1 MQETE
6 NDILKRVRKIEIKTR
21 GLSNEIFA
29 GKYHTAFR
37 GRGMSFSEVREYRAG
52 DDVRDIDWN
61 VTARSRTPHIKVY
74 EEERELTMMLLVDVS
89 GSRMFGTTDRL
100 KKNLQTEIAAV
111 LAFSASENNDK
122 VGCIFFSDRIE
133 KFIPPKKGRSHILA
147 IIRELVGFE
156 PQSRGTRISEALRF
170 LTNVTKKHCT
180 AFLLSDFLD
189 PGKDRTALEDALKI
203 ASGKHDLVGI
213 RVSDPREAELL
224 LGPGAGALRPRLAGA
239 ERRHPLG
246 AQTPPHRHGR
256 GIDRRGLRRGT
267 HQTIQTA
274 MKSIPNN
281 PASTCSPFARNGG
294 IQPSAA
300 AERQNAAQ
308 TPPSEAV
315 PVGLRSSGR
324 PKAGRTSITKRVKT
338 ALATALLTGL
348 TTVLYAAPP
357 TITARVEP
365 DSIGIGDRFDVV
377 IDVDRDLV
385 QVVEFPTFNPPPQSG
400 LEVVES
406 HPVDTLRRD
415 GRHLSLR
422 KRYTLAAF
430 EEGNLGL
437 GRAQVLYLDKNITD
451 TLYTADTL
459 RLQVGTFQIDSTSHT
474 IYDIKAQRTLPF
486 RYGEIS
492 GYVLW
497 SLLGLIVL
505 GGAIYAGRR
514 LMARYARKVRDIFRP
529 APPLPPHIA
538 AIQALETLH
547 NQKLWQSGRHKQY
560 YSGLTD
566 ILRTYLAGRYGFGA
580 MEMTSDE
587 ILAAVRRYDLPQ
599 KCVMDLQA
607 ILRDADLA
615 KFAKAQSEG
624 TTNEDNY
631 LNAYYF
637 VEETKPA
644 EIAEEGTEQ
653 DDTQ

>member
-1 MQETE
+1 M
-6 NDILKRVRKIEIKTR
+6 KRLLAIALLLAGAAVRAQNAPT
-21 GLSNEIFA
+21 
-29 GKYHTAFR
+29 
-37 GRGMSFSEVREYRAG
+37 
-52 DDVRDIDWN
+52 
-61 VTARSRTPHIKVY
+61 VTARI
-74 EEERELTMMLLVDVS
+74 
-89 GSRMFGTTDRL
+89 
-100 KKNLQTEIAAV
+100 
-111 LAFSASENNDK
+111 
-122 VGCIFFSDRIE
+122 
-133 KFIPPKKGRSHILA
+133 
-147 IIRELVGFE
+147 
-156 PQSRGTRISEALRF
+156 
-170 LTNVTKKHCT
+170 
-180 AFLLSDFLD
+180 
-189 PGKDRTALEDALKI
+189 
-203 ASGKHDLVGI
+203 
-213 RVSDPREAELL
+213 
-224 LGPGAGALRPRLAGA
+224 
-239 ERRHPLG
+239 
-246 AQTPPHRHGR
+246 
-256 GIDRRGLRRGT
+256 
-267 HQTIQTA
+267 
-274 MKSIPNN
+274 
-281 PASTCSPFARNGG
+281 
-294 IQPSAA
+294 
-300 AERQNAAQ
+300 
-308 TPPSEAV
+308 
-315 PVGLRSSGR
+315 
-324 PKAGRTSITKRVKT
+324 
-338 ALATALLTGL
+338 
-348 TTVLYAAPP
+348 
-357 TITARVEP
+357 EP
-365 DSIGIGDRFDVV
+365 DSIMIGDRFDLTVE
-377 IDVDRDLV
+377 VDKDLV
-385 QVVEFPTFNPPPQSG
+385 QVVQFPEFEDKPGSPIE
-400 LEVVES
+400 LHKE
-406 HPVDTLRRD
+406 HPVDTLERD
-415 GRHLSLR
+415 GRHLRLR

>member
-1 MQETE
+1 
-6 NDILKRVRKIEIKTR
+6 
-21 GLSNEIFA
+21 
-29 GKYHTAFR
+29 
-37 GRGMSFSEVREYRAG
+37 
-52 DDVRDIDWN
+52 
-61 VTARSRTPHIKVY
+61 
-74 EEERELTMMLLVDVS
+74 
-89 GSRMFGTTDRL
+89 
-100 KKNLQTEIAAV
+100 
-111 LAFSASENNDK
+111 
-122 VGCIFFSDRIE
+122 
-133 KFIPPKKGRSHILA
+133 
-147 IIRELVGFE
+147 
-156 PQSRGTRISEALRF
+156 
-170 LTNVTKKHCT
+170 
-180 AFLLSDFLD
+180 
-189 PGKDRTALEDALKI
+189 
-203 ASGKHDLVGI
+203 
-213 RVSDPREAELL
+213 
-224 LGPGAGALRPRLAGA
+224 
-239 ERRHPLG
+239 
-246 AQTPPHRHGR
+246 
-256 GIDRRGLRRGT
+256 
-267 HQTIQTA
+267 

-459 RLQVGTFQIDSTSHT
+459 RLQVGTFQIDSTSNT
-474 IYDIKAQRTLPF
+474 IY
-486 RYGEIS
+486 
-492 GYVLW
+492 
-497 SLLGLIVL
+497 
-505 GGAIYAGRR
+505 
-514 LMARYARKVRDIFRP
+514 DIFRP

>member
-1 MQETE
+1 M
-6 NDILKRVRKIEIKTR
+6 KRLLAIALLLAGAAVRAQNAPT
-21 GLSNEIFA
+21 
-29 GKYHTAFR
+29 
-37 GRGMSFSEVREYRAG
+37 
-52 DDVRDIDWN
+52 
-61 VTARSRTPHIKVY
+61 VTARI
-74 EEERELTMMLLVDVS
+74 
-89 GSRMFGTTDRL
+89 
-100 KKNLQTEIAAV
+100 
-111 LAFSASENNDK
+111 
-122 VGCIFFSDRIE
+122 
-133 KFIPPKKGRSHILA
+133 
-147 IIRELVGFE
+147 
-156 PQSRGTRISEALRF
+156 
-170 LTNVTKKHCT
+170 
-180 AFLLSDFLD
+180 
-189 PGKDRTALEDALKI
+189 
-203 ASGKHDLVGI
+203 
-213 RVSDPREAELL
+213 
-224 LGPGAGALRPRLAGA
+224 
-239 ERRHPLG
+239 
-246 AQTPPHRHGR
+246 
-256 GIDRRGLRRGT
+256 
-267 HQTIQTA
+267 
-274 MKSIPNN
+274 
-281 PASTCSPFARNGG
+281 
-294 IQPSAA
+294 
-300 AERQNAAQ
+300 
-308 TPPSEAV
+308 
-315 PVGLRSSGR
+315 
-324 PKAGRTSITKRVKT
+324 
-338 ALATALLTGL
+338 
-348 TTVLYAAPP
+348 
-357 TITARVEP
+357 EP
-365 DSIGIGDRFDVV
+365 DSIMIGDRFDLTVE
-377 IDVDRDLV
+377 VDKDLV
-385 QVVEFPTFNPPPQSG
+385 QVVQFPEFENKEGSP
-400 LEVVES
+400 LELVKD
-406 HPVDTLRRD
+406 HPIDTLERD
-415 GRHLSLR
+415 GRHLRLR

>member
-1 MQETE
+1 M
-6 NDILKRVRKIEIKTR
+6 
-21 GLSNEIFA
+21 
-29 GKYHTAFR
+29 
-37 GRGMSFSEVREYRAG
+37 
-52 DDVRDIDWN
+52 
-61 VTARSRTPHIKVY
+61 
-74 EEERELTMMLLVDVS
+74 
-89 GSRMFGTTDRL
+89 
-100 KKNLQTEIAAV
+100 
-111 LAFSASENNDK
+111 
-122 VGCIFFSDRIE
+122 
-133 KFIPPKKGRSHILA
+133 
-147 IIRELVGFE
+147 
-156 PQSRGTRISEALRF
+156 
-170 LTNVTKKHCT
+170 
-180 AFLLSDFLD
+180 
-189 PGKDRTALEDALKI
+189 
-203 ASGKHDLVGI
+203 
-213 RVSDPREAELL
+213 
-224 LGPGAGALRPRLAGA
+224 
-239 ERRHPLG
+239 
-246 AQTPPHRHGR
+246 
-256 GIDRRGLRRGT
+256 
-267 HQTIQTA
+267 
-274 MKSIPNN
+274 
-281 PASTCSPFARNGG
+281 
-294 IQPSAA
+294 
-300 AERQNAAQ
+300 
-308 TPPSEAV
+308 
-315 PVGLRSSGR
+315 
-324 PKAGRTSITKRVKT
+324 
-338 ALATALLTGL
+338 
-348 TTVLYAAPP
+348 
-357 TITARVEP
+357 
-365 DSIGIGDRFDVV
+365 V

-505 GGAIYAGRR
+505 GGAIYAGRPPDGPPTP
-514 LMARYARKVRDIFRP
+514 ARYATSSVPHR
-529 APPLPPHIA
+529 PLPPHIA

>member
-1 MQETE
+1 
-6 NDILKRVRKIEIKTR
+6 
-21 GLSNEIFA
+21 
-29 GKYHTAFR
+29 
-37 GRGMSFSEVREYRAG
+37 
-52 DDVRDIDWN
+52 
-61 VTARSRTPHIKVY
+61 
-74 EEERELTMMLLVDVS
+74 
-89 GSRMFGTTDRL
+89 
-100 KKNLQTEIAAV
+100 
-111 LAFSASENNDK
+111 
-122 VGCIFFSDRIE
+122 
-133 KFIPPKKGRSHILA
+133 
-147 IIRELVGFE
+147 
-156 PQSRGTRISEALRF
+156 
-170 LTNVTKKHCT
+170 
-180 AFLLSDFLD
+180 
-189 PGKDRTALEDALKI
+189 
-203 ASGKHDLVGI
+203 
-213 RVSDPREAELL
+213 
-224 LGPGAGALRPRLAGA
+224 
-239 ERRHPLG
+239 
-246 AQTPPHRHGR
+246 
-256 GIDRRGLRRGT
+256 
-267 HQTIQTA
+267 

-348 TTVLYAAPP
+348 TTVLHAAPP

-587 ILAAVRRYDLPQ
+587 ILAAVPKGRPT
-599 KCVMDLQA
+599 K
-607 ILRDADLA
+607 
-615 KFAKAQSEG
+615 
-624 TTNEDNY
+624 TT
-631 LNAYYF
+631 
-637 VEETKPA
+637 T
-644 EIAEEGTEQ
+644 
-653 DDTQ
+653 

>member
-1 MQETE
+1 M
-6 NDILKRVRKIEIKTR
+6 KR
-21 GLSNEIFA
+21 LFA
-29 GKYHTAFR
+29 IA
-37 GRGMSFSEVREYRAG
+37 
-52 DDVRDIDWN
+52 
-61 VTARSRTPHIKVY
+61 
-74 EEERELTMMLLVDVS
+74 LL
-89 GSRMFGTTDRL
+89 
-100 KKNLQTEIAAV
+100 
-111 LAFSASENNDK
+111 
-122 VGCIFFSDRIE
+122 
-133 KFIPPKKGRSHILA
+133 
-147 IIRELVGFE
+147 
-156 PQSRGTRISEALRF
+156 
-170 LTNVTKKHCT
+170 
-180 AFLLSDFLD
+180 
-189 PGKDRTALEDALKI
+189 
-203 ASGKHDLVGI
+203 
-213 RVSDPREAELL
+213 
-224 LGPGAGALRPRLAGA
+224 LAGA
-239 ERRHPLG
+239 AAR
-246 AQTPPHRHGR
+246 AQSDVP
-256 GIDRRGLRRGT
+256 
-267 HQTIQTA
+267 QVTA
-274 MKSIPNN
+274 H
-281 PASTCSPFARNGG
+281 
-294 IQPSAA
+294 IQP
-300 AERQNAAQ
+300 
-308 TPPSEAV
+308 
-315 PVGLRSSGR
+315 
-324 PKAGRTSITKRVKT
+324 
-338 ALATALLTGL
+338 
-348 TTVLYAAPP
+348 
-357 TITARVEP
+357 
-365 DSIGIGDRFDVV
+365 DSVMIGDRFDLVV
-377 IDVDRDLV
+377 DVEKDLV
-385 QVVEFPTFNPPPQSG
+385 QVVQFPEFEDKPGNPIELHKEYPI
-400 LEVVES
+400 
-406 HPVDTLRRD
+406 DTLERD
-415 GRHLSLR
+415 GRHLKLR

>member
-1 MQETE
+1 
-6 NDILKRVRKIEIKTR
+6 
-21 GLSNEIFA
+21 
-29 GKYHTAFR
+29 
-37 GRGMSFSEVREYRAG
+37 
-52 DDVRDIDWN
+52 
-61 VTARSRTPHIKVY
+61 
-74 EEERELTMMLLVDVS
+74 
-89 GSRMFGTTDRL
+89 
-100 KKNLQTEIAAV
+100 
-111 LAFSASENNDK
+111 
-122 VGCIFFSDRIE
+122 
-133 KFIPPKKGRSHILA
+133 
-147 IIRELVGFE
+147 
-156 PQSRGTRISEALRF
+156 
-170 LTNVTKKHCT
+170 
-180 AFLLSDFLD
+180 
-189 PGKDRTALEDALKI
+189 
-203 ASGKHDLVGI
+203 
-213 RVSDPREAELL
+213 
-224 LGPGAGALRPRLAGA
+224 
-239 ERRHPLG
+239 
-246 AQTPPHRHGR
+246 
-256 GIDRRGLRRGT
+256 
-267 HQTIQTA
+267 

-505 GGAIYAGRR
+505 GGPGRR
-514 LMARYARKVRDIFRP
+514 RPPPDGPPRPQGTRHLPSRTAPAAPHRGHPSARN
-529 APPLPPHIA
+529 APQP
-538 AIQALETLH
+538 ETLAERTPQTVLLGPDGH
-547 NQKLWQSGRHKQY
+547 PAHLSGR
-560 YSGLTD
+560 T
-566 ILRTYLAGRYGFGA
+566 IRLRRDG
-580 MEMTSDE
+580 D
-587 ILAAVRRYDLPQ
+587 DL
-599 KCVMDLQA
+599 
-607 ILRDADLA
+607 
-615 KFAKAQSEG
+615 
-624 TTNEDNY
+624 
-631 LNAYYF
+631 
-637 VEETKPA
+637 
-644 EIAEEGTEQ
+644 
-653 DDTQ
+653 